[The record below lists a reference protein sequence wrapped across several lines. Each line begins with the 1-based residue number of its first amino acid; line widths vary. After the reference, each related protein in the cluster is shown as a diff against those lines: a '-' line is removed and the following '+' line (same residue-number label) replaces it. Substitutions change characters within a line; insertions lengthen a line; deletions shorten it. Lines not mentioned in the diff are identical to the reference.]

1 MAFFEDEREI
11 DMARVE
17 ECLRCAQIWEDVQR
31 MPDGVHTLIGEN
43 GTAVSGGQRQ
53 RIALARALYKD
64 FELLVMDEATAALD
78 METEMAVIDSIRQIK
93 ENKTLIMVTH
103 HMSLANECDV
113 VYRIE
118 DRKILR
124 VK

>member
-1 MAFFEDEREI
+1 MCPDLGGCDADAGGSTYIDRGERDCHIRRTAAEN
-11 DMARVE
+11 
-17 ECLRCAQIWEDVQR
+17 CA
-31 MPDGVHTLIGEN
+31 GE
-43 GTAVSGGQRQ
+43 GAV
-53 RIALARALYKD
+53 KD